1 MQRGLLSGRRDTDSI
16 PMKER
21 MKGSGRGGGSKVV
34 VLCNTRDE
42 ERWRD
47 EAGRVWGG
55 GCLRVHV
62 RIAVRSFESQINVEP
77 GFPPSEPQRRLSS
90 ID

>member
-1 MQRGLLSGRRDTDSI
+1 M
-16 PMKER
+16 
-21 MKGSGRGGGSKVV
+21 

-47 EAGRVWGG
+47 EAGRVSGGWGG
-55 GCLRVHV
+55 GGLRVHL

-77 GFPPSEPQRRLSS
+77 GFPPSEPSEPQRRLPF

>member
-1 MQRGLLSGRRDTDSI
+1 MDSI

-21 MKGSGRGGGSKVV
+21 MKGSGREKNKVV

-47 EAGRVWGG
+47 EAGRVSGVGG
-55 GCLRVHV
+55 G
-62 RIAVRSFESQINVEP
+62 
-77 GFPPSEPQRRLSS
+77 SEGSPQDSCT
-90 ID
+90 II